1 LSRAP
6 KIALVR
12 ARIRA
17 TFGRNDGDLVIE
29 SIGNTPLV
37 NLSALAGTTRVTVA
51 GKCEWFNPGGS
62 VKDRAALG
70 MIRDGE
76 RRGALRPGMTIL
88 DSTSGNTGIGYAWI
102 GAALGYSVE
111 LCVPANLGAGRRRAL
126 AAYGAALVETDALE
140 GSDGAMFVA
149 RRRAKAH
156 PNRYFYPDQYSNPA
170 NLRAHYETTGP
181 EIVRQSEGRVTHFVA
196 GLGTTGTMMGVGM
209 HLKERDASAVLVAVQ
224 PDVPMHGLEGVKHMP
239 TAMVPA
245 LYDPSILDDTRIVTT
260 EEALATCAR
269 ASRECGVWVGPSAG
283 AALHAAIAVA
293 RELDSA
299 GRGGF
304 VVALLPDSGERYD
317 DATTGDTGG

>member
-1 LSRAP
+1 M
-6 KIALVR
+6 
-12 ARIRA
+12 
-17 TFGRNDGDLVIE
+17 IE
-29 SIGNTPLV
+29 QIGNTPLV
-37 NLSALAGTTRVTVA
+37 DLTRLAGTNRVTLA

-76 RRGALRPGMTIL
+76 LRGVLRPGMTIL

-102 GAALGYSVE
+102 GAALGYAVE
-111 LCVPANLGAGRRRAL
+111 LCVPANLGGGRRRAL
-126 AAYGAALVETDALE
+126 AAYGATLVETDALE
-140 GSDGAMFVA
+140 GSDGAMFEA
-149 RRRAKAH
+149 RRRAKERPDH
-156 PNRYFYPDQYSNPA
+156 YFYPDQYSNPA

-196 GLGTTGTMMGVGM
+196 GLGTTGTMMGVGR
-209 HLKERDASAVLVAVQ
+209 HLKERDPRAVLVAVQ

-245 LYDPSILDDTRIVTT
+245 LYDPSILDDTRIVST
-260 EEALATCAR
+260 EQALAACAR

-283 AALHAAIAVA
+283 GAIHAAIAVA
-293 RELDSA
+293 RELDA
-299 GRGGF
+299 EGREGF

-317 DATTGDTGG
+317 GAGANGTGAAGSSA